1 VAKIK
6 LNVLGLTQG
15 QSQIGTYALILTEE
29 EGTKRLPII
38 IGGFEAQAIA
48 IIIENLKPPRPL
60 THDLFMN
67 TLLKFNV
74 TIEEAYIY
82 KLEEGVFYSKI
93 IMIGP
98 DGTQEIESRTS
109 DAIALA
115 LRFNAPIYTDDDIL
129 EIAGVDLTEEE
140 QEVQNVEQTDPKNIY
155 KYKSEEQL
163 QNLLTQA
170 IEEERY
176 EDASKIRDEINSR
189 K

>member
-67 TLLKFNV
+67 TLIQFNIRV
-74 TIEEAYIY
+74 NEAYIY

-93 IMIGP
+93 IMAGP
-98 DGTQEIESRTS
+98 EGVQEIESRTS

-129 EIAGVDLTEEE
+129 EIAGVDLTEDEKE
-140 QEVQNVEQTDPKNIY
+140 IQNVEETDPENIY
-155 KYKSEEQL
+155 KYKSEEQ
-163 QNLLTQA
+163 
-170 IEEERY
+170 
-176 EDASKIRDEINSR
+176 
-189 K
+189 